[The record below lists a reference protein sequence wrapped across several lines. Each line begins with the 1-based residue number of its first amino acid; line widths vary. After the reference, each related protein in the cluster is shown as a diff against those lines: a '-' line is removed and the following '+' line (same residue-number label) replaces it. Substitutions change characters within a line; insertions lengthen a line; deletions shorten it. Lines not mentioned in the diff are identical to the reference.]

1 MKFCPQC
8 GTPFEP
14 GGRFCMECGFDK
26 SKVKLVDTPEISIQD
41 TVINPSVES
50 TEEKESTDAK
60 PASIPVFTPV
70 DLPEIKYNPVTE
82 LVESEVKIIPPAE
95 PPGNIIP
102 ESAEPDKVLA
112 PKLISSDAKNR
123 SEIKQGRKNT
133 GRRWIFIFF
142 ILSAFVAVGWYVLNS
157 FSNSEKKTDTFQN
170 MELPPITE
178 VDTTKS
184 EATVQEQTPE
194 KQPEQAKS
202 ASKPV
207 SKIDQELERQK
218 TKEKN
223 KTAQKAVAPVQKTNQ
238 DLIDKALAKSAEN
251 EKQTKVIFEVGKNEE
266 AKSKSPKKPTKLVI
280 RKTAMIVRITTD
292 HYNNGMGT
300 KGGGTISIKDESG
313 NIVGTYRAYDKSGIN
328 GTPNAKWIAE
338 PHKILEKG
346 TYYILD
352 SDMST
357 WSKSF
362 WGTGFVVVEGYDVE

>member
-8 GTPFEP
+8 GTPFES
-14 GGRFCMECGFDK
+14 GDRFCKECGFDK
-26 SKVKLVDTPEISIQD
+26 SKVKLVDTIETAIQG
-41 TVINPSVES
+41 TVNNPSAQS
-50 TEEKESTDAK
+50 TEEKKSKDAE

-70 DLPEIKYNPVTE
+70 ELPEIKYIPVAE
-82 LVESEVKIIPPAE
+82 PVVSEVKIIPPAE
-95 PPGNIIP
+95 PPVIIKPVPVEP
-102 ESAEPDKVLA
+102 EKVLA
-112 PKLISSDAKNR
+112 TEVITKDAQNR

-133 GRRWIFIFF
+133 CRRWIFIFF
-142 ILSAFVAVGWYVLNS
+142 ILTALVAVGWYVLNS
-157 FSNSEKKTDTFQN
+157 YSNSEKNTDTFQN

-178 VDTTKS
+178 VDTSTS
-184 EATVQEQTPE
+184 EAIVQEQTPE
-194 KQPEQAKS
+194 IQPEQANS
-202 ASKPV
+202 ASKPM

-218 TKEKN
+218 AKEKN

-251 EKQTKVIFEVGKNEE
+251 DNQTKVLFEVGKNVE
-266 AKSKSPKKPTKLVI
+266 AKSKFPKKPTKLVI
-280 RKTAMIVRITTD
+280 RKTAMIVKITTD

-300 KGGGTISIKDESG
+300 KGAGTISIKDNNG
-313 NIVGTYRAYDKSGIN
+313 NIVGTFRAYDKSGIN

-346 TYYILD
+346 TYYISD

-362 WGTGFVVVEGYDVE
+362 WGTGFVVVEGYETE